1 MQSFF
6 DWYKN
11 RIENDRPWLILGK
24 GPSYD
29 KHIDYD
35 LSAFNLMSLN
45 HVVDNM
51 KVVAAHTLDLDVV
64 TACEDSIDKN
74 AQVLVMPWVPHVNNR
89 AGDLDLSELIKSNRF
104 LARMGEEGRLLYYNH
119 LPTRKFG
126 NDPLVE
132 VLYFSSEA
140 AIDLLAKAGAR
151 CIRTLG
157 VDGGAGYGNSFSH
170 LSSTTLLA
178 NGRKTFNKQFGPM
191 AKTIMATGVDLA
203 PLNIPSPIRVY
214 VATTEVQMLA
224 VKVLE
229 YSIRKHASMSVEI
242 FPMHLGGIDIPRPKD
257 EKNWPRTPFS
267 FQRFIIPEM
276 AGYKGRAIYL
286 DSDMQ
291 VFKDI
296 KDLWVLPFNDA
307 QVLAVREPKA
317 TGRRPQFSVM
327 LLNCEHLDWKIQDIV
342 NKLDTDELNYEKL
355 MYDMSVAKTIRPDID
370 NNWNCLERYDE
381 DQTALLHYTDMS
393 TQPWVSSNNPLGY
406 LWFRDLFEAI
416 DNEFISLEYIKEH
429 VELGYVRPSL
439 WYQVEHRIEDSLLLP
454 KAAKQLDASYKAAFT
469 TIHPHGAR
477 AWISAGA
484 FVKALLRQASHKSG
498 LTALRKRIYAHFE
511 RE

>member
-11 RIENDRPWLILGK
+11 RNGQERPWLILGK

-29 KHIDYD
+29 KHIEYD
-35 LSAFNLMSLN
+35 LSGFDLMSIN
-45 HVVDNM
+45 HVVDKI
-51 KVVAAHTLDLDVV
+51 KVVVAHILDLDVIA
-64 TACEDSIDKN
+64 ACEDSIDEN

-89 AGDLDLSELIKSNRF
+89 AGDLDLSELIKSNLF
-104 LARMGEEGRLLYYNH
+104 LARMCEEGRLLYYNH
-119 LPTRKFG
+119 LPNRRFG
-126 NDPLVE
+126 NSPLVE

-140 AIDLLAKAGAR
+140 AIDLLAKAGVQ

-157 VDGGAGYGNSFSH
+157 VDGGTSYGKSFSD

-178 NGRKTFNKQFGPM
+178 NGRKTFNKQFGQM

-203 PLNIPSPIRVY
+203 PLDVPSPIRVY

-229 YSIRKHASMSVEI
+229 YSIRKHASMSVEV
-242 FPMHLGGIDIPRPKD
+242 FPMHLGGVDIPRPKD

-267 FQRFIIPEM
+267 FQRFIIPGL

-296 KDLWVLPFNDA
+296 KDIWVLPFNDG

-327 LLNCEHLDWKIQDIV
+327 LLDCEHLDWKIQDIV
-342 NKLDTDELNYEKL
+342 DKLDTGELNYDSL
-355 MYDMSVAKTIRPDID
+355 MYDMAVAKTIRPDLD
-370 NNWNCLERYDE
+370 NVWNCLERYDE
-381 DQTALLHYTDMS
+381 DETALLHYTDMS
-393 TQPWVSSNNPLGY
+393 TQPWVSRNNPLGY

-416 DNEFISLEYIKEH
+416 DDGFISLEYVKEH
-429 VELGYVRPSL
+429 VDLGYVRPSL
-439 WYQVEHRIEDSLLLP
+439 WYQVEHRIEDSFLLP
-454 KAAKQLDASYKAAFT
+454 KAAKRLDDDYKAAFT
-469 TIHPHGAR
+469 TIHSHGAS
-477 AWISAGA
+477 AWISVGA
-484 FVKALLRQASHKSG
+484 FVKALLRYASRKSG
-498 LTALRKRIYAHFE
+498 LTAFRKRVYAHFE